1 MKPKPTSLPN
11 PCETPAQ
18 DAAEKIK
25 VVLTRMNIPLNTAVG
40 DRDLCAWQP
49 VRGIVWVQTRNPN
62 HARRMA
68 KRSDGK
74 LVAWGVAGGY
84 LKTFE
89 FQQSMAWA
97 IRLLNRYTAAETTA
111 NAALRHDICPETNL
125 KTGKDGL

>member
-1 MKPKPTSLPN
+1 MKN
-11 PCETPAQ
+11 
-18 DAAEKIK
+18 
-25 VVLTRMNIPLNTAVG
+25 PLNITLG

-49 VRGIVWVQTRNPN
+49 VRGVVWVQTRNPN

-89 FQQSMAWA
+89 FEQSLAWA
-97 IRLLNRYTAAETTA
+97 IRLMLRYTAAETTA
-111 NAALRHDICPETNL
+111 NEASGNAICPEPS
-125 KTGKDGL
+125 